1 MVRLQQEGTIRP
13 DIDVKVAVTSFFASL
28 TAYTILYETIN
39 GIPRDVEQDEYT
51 NTVADIFIRGIETR
65 SQNTK

>member
-1 MVRLQQEGTIRP
+1 M
-13 DIDVKVAVTSFFASL
+13 AVTSFFASL